1 MWQVLRVLVL
11 AASALTFAVST
22 GASVA
27 AAKDL
32 RQVIIAPS
40 PVNPSP
46 LTETVIDPPVAW
58 PPPGWRPTVQAQAC
72 RPKVR
77 GPMVWVGTL
86 NLNTASAEELTRLP
100 GIGPS
105 KAKRIVRWRARH
117 RRFERIIDLR
127 RVKGFGRR
135 SVAKLYRFLTLD
147 GPSTLRQV
155 PAASK

>member
-1 MWQVLRVLVL
+1 MLQVLRVLVL

-32 RQVIIAPS
+32 RRVIIAPT

-46 LTETVIDPPVAW
+46 LTEEAINPPTQW
-58 PPPGWRPTVQAQAC
+58 PPPGWKPAEPANRC
-72 RPKVR
+72 RAVPK
-77 GPMVWVGTL
+77 GPMVWVGTV
-86 NLNTASAEELTRLP
+86 NLNAATAKELTRLP

-117 RRFERIIDLR
+117 RRFRRILDLR

-135 SVAKLYRFLTLD
+135 SVAKLYRYLTLD

-155 PAASK
+155 PAAN